1 MSGAVRQGPQPAAW
15 FDRLY
20 ARGAVRKVLWK
31 YWYPFLTWQLG
42 RERVTFLN
50 YAFESDP
57 PMGLR
62 LEDADEPDRACI
74 QLYHRAGTQVNLKGR
89 DVLEISCGHGG
100 GAAYLAR
107 TQSPRSYTGL
117 DLNPRGIRFCRRQHR
132 ENGLNFVCGDAED
145 LPFADGSFDVV
156 LNVEASHCYGDFPRF
171 LAEVARVLRPG
182 GFFLYSDFRESRSLS
197 SWDDSLF
204 LAGFSQ
210 VVFSD
215 VSGDVLRGMEMNS
228 CRSTE
233 IVRRLVPPGFRSLAR
248 DFAGVEG
255 SRMHRALRDG
265 TLVYRMG
272 CFLIRREPVPRAGE
286 WARGP
291 GEKHLPSPP
300 D

>member
-1 MSGAVRQGPQPAAW
+1 MRGGARQAQPPAAW

-20 ARGAVRKVLWK
+20 ARGAVRKALWK

-62 LEDADEPDRACI
+62 LDDADEPDRACI
-74 QLYHRAGTQVNLKGR
+74 QLYHRAGTQIKLAGQ

-107 TQSPRSYTGL
+107 SQSPRSYTGL
-117 DLNPRGIRFCRRQHR
+117 DLNPRGIRFCRRHHR
-132 ENGLNFVCGDAED
+132 ENGLSFVRGDAEN
-145 LPFADGSFDVV
+145 LPFADGSYDVV
-156 LNVEASHCYGDFPRF
+156 LNVEASHCYGDFQRF

-182 GFFLYSDFRESRSLS
+182 GSFLYSDFRDSQALS
-197 SWDDSLF
+197 SWDESLTR
-204 LAGFSQ
+204 AGFSK
-210 VVFSD
+210 VAFSD

-228 CRSTE
+228 CRSSE
-233 IVRRLVPPGFRSLAR
+233 IVRRLVPPGFRSLAL

-255 SRMHRALRDG
+255 SRMHRALREG
-265 TLVYRMG
+265 AVIYRMG
-272 CFLIRREPVPRAGE
+272 CFHK
-286 WARGP
+286 RG
-291 GEKHLPSPP
+291 
-300 D
+300 